1 MAYET
6 EYREKRRKPE
16 EVAALVKPGDVVDY
30 GFFNGK
36 PVLCDAAL
44 AARAAELSG
53 VEIYAAVTLPP
64 VPEVAKHPRSF
75 TYNDFQYSK
84 VTRMIAAQN
93 PMVFYNPIIYHLA
106 PSQLDAGLGPRRA
119 IGFYRVAPMD
129 RHGFFNLGPQNS
141 ETRTKMKRD
150 EIVVVEVTPGMPVC
164 LGGADE
170 AVHISEVD
178 YIVEAPEG
186 HGAFPMPAEE
196 ASPEEIRIA
205 EHILPHI
212 QDGSVLQLG
221 IGALPNQIGK
231 MVAQSDLRDL
241 GGHTEMFC
249 DAYVDILESGRM
261 SGMKKAFDRGR
272 VAYTFA
278 IGTQR
283 MYEFLN
289 GNPAAAS
296 YPVHYTNDPRV
307 IARHDRF
314 VSVCSALEVDLY
326 GQVNA
331 ESALFRQIS
340 GNGGMFD
347 FVLGAQ
353 WSRGGKSFI
362 CLTSTYTDGEGKL
375 RSRILPNFQP
385 GTIVTIPRQMVDF
398 LVTEYGCVR
407 LATMPT
413 WQRAEAIVSLAHPD
427 FREGLIQAAARQ
439 GIWRPSNKK

>member
-1 MAYET
+1 MAHDREYEAKLKT
-6 EYREKRRKPE
+6 PAEA
-16 EVAALVKPGDVVDY
+16 AALVKPGDVVDY

-44 AARAAELSG
+44 AARASELAG

-75 TYNDFQYSK
+75 TYNDFQYSRL
-84 VTRMIAAQN
+84 TRMIAAQN
-93 PMVFYNPIIYHLA
+93 PMVFYNPVIYHLA
-106 PSQLDAGLGPRRA
+106 PHQLDAGFGPRRA
-119 IGFYRVAPMD
+119 VGYYRVAPMD
-129 RHGFFNLGPQNS
+129 AHGYFNLGPQNS
-141 ETRTKMKRD
+141 ETRTKMRRD
-150 EIVVVEVTPGMPVC
+150 DVVVVEVAPGMPVC
-164 LGGADE
+164 PGGADE
-170 AVHISEVD
+170 SVHISEVD
-178 YIVEAPEG
+178 VIVQAPQG

-205 EHILPHI
+205 ERILPHI

-221 IGALPNQIGK
+221 IGGLPNQIGK
-231 MVAQSDLRDL
+231 MIAQSDLKDL

-261 SGMKKAFDRGR
+261 SGQRKAFDRGR

-278 IGTQR
+278 IGSQR
-283 MYEFLN
+283 MYDFLHQ
-289 GNPAAAS
+289 NPAAAS

-307 IARHDRF
+307 IAGHDNF

-331 ESALFRQIS
+331 ESAGFRQIS

-353 WSRGGKSFI
+353 WSKGGKSFI
-362 CLTSTYTDGEGKL
+362 CLTSTYRDSKGGFHSTLKPTFE
-375 RSRILPNFQP
+375 P
-385 GTIVTIPRQMVDF
+385 GTITTIPRQLVDF
-398 LVTEYGCVR
+398 LVTEHGCVR
-407 LATMPT
+407 VATMPT
-413 WQRAEAIVSLAHPD
+413 WQRAEAIISLAHPD
-427 FREGLIQAAARQ
+427 FRQELVKAAAQQ